1 LHGQPFADQGEAVT
15 VKAPDD
21 RRTHLAAWL
30 NLQQASRVIQ
40 AALEEQLRA
49 SSHLSW
55 PEFELLWRLRAA
67 AAQPMIMSEIA
78 TQLLASPSGL
88 TRIADRLERDGLIAR
103 GTPPENRRT
112 VHIKLTKRGHVVLAG
127 ADRIFRETLEE
138 SLSRHLTDAEVAS
151 LRRILRKILEGNDA
165 WGDARCDPALGA
177 AESS

>member
-1 LHGQPFADQGEAVT
+1 VT

-30 NLQQASRVIQ
+30 NLQQASHVIQ
-40 AALEEQLRA
+40 AALEDQLRS
-49 SSHLSW
+49 SSHLSL

-67 AAQPMIMSEIA
+67 ADQPMIMSEIA

-112 VHIKLTKRGHVVLAG
+112 VHIKLTKRGLAVLAG

-138 SLSRHLTDAEVAS
+138 SLSRHLTEADVTS
-151 LRRILRKILEGNDA
+151 LRRILRKILEGNGA
-165 WGDARCDPALGA
+165 WGAARCDPVLGA
-177 AESS
+177 GESS